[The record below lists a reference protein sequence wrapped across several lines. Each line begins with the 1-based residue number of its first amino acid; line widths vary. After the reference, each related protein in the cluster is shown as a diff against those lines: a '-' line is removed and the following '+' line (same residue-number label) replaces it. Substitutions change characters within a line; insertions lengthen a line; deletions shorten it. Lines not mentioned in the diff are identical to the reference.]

1 MASEIVNA
9 PAAPV
14 LDADATAALLRLAR
28 AAVVAAI
35 HGRPAPVVDR
45 ASRPPV
51 LLEPAA
57 AFVTL
62 HERDELRGCLG
73 NLEFDRPLWKNVL
86 IAGAIVPLEDPRF
99 LPVVESELPKIRI
112 EVSVLAP
119 PVALPGHEAFDARS
133 QGIIVERS
141 GRRARGSSDSGV
153 TSCPPRCAR
162 TCARRARSGC
172 SRPGPSW
179 TTGSSISRRSQRS
192 RCPAGRAFR
201 SSRLDRTGRRSG
213 AWTARIVRPLPPF
226 VAMLRVVASL
236 LEQTVR
242 LPSGSGSENRGPA

>member
-1 MASEIVNA
+1 MPSEVVNA

-35 HGRPAPVVDR
+35 RGRPAPVVDQ
-45 ASRPPV
+45 ASLSPV

-62 HERDELRGCLG
+62 HERGELRGCLG
-73 NLEFDRPLWKNVL
+73 NLEFDRPLWRNVL

-99 LPVVESELPKIRI
+99 LPVVESELPEIRI

-141 GRRARGSSDSGV
+141 GRRALLLPQVAEEFGWDAATTLEAVCQKAGL
-153 TSCPPRCAR
+153 PGDAW
-162 TCARRARSGC
+162 RRADTRLFGFSAVHFAE
-172 SRPGPSW
+172 PG
-179 TTGSSISRRSQRS
+179 
-192 RCPAGRAFR
+192 F
-201 SSRLDRTGRRSG
+201 
-213 AWTARIVRPLPPF
+213 AR
-226 VAMLRVVASL
+226 
-236 LEQTVR
+236 
-242 LPSGSGSENRGPA
+242 